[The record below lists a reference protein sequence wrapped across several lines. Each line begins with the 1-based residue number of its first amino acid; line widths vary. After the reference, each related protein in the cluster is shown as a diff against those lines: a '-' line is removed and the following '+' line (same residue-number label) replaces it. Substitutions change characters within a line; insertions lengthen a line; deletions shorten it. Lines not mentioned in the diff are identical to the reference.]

1 MAFNFSVF
9 KVRALSAIVF
19 AIIMLV
25 GIIWNN
31 WSFFTLFAVIAIGCL
46 YEYQKL
52 LALIYP
58 SYKNISVIHKWG
70 LIVLGVSIMFALSN
84 KILPIDGAIFNLF
97 RTKIIPILAGVLLL
111 SDIVA
116 KKFSLQNLVISF
128 AGLIY
133 IPMSLS
139 LFYIIKGANANY
151 CVYLGK

>member
-70 LIVLGVSIMFALSN
+70 LIVLGVSCFISLRGPMQIIIMISIMLR
-84 KILPIDGAIFNLF
+84 I
-97 RTKIIPILAGVLLL
+97 
-111 SDIVA
+111 
-116 KKFSLQNLVISF
+116 SL
-128 AGLIY
+128 
-133 IPMSLS
+133 
-139 LFYIIKGANANY
+139 
-151 CVYLGK
+151 